1 MQQAKKSQI
10 GGALSFM
17 FGGIV
22 YLLAEK
28 IAAVG
33 WHQPAYSY
41 INNYI
46 SDLGVAQCG
55 VMPDGRDICSP
66 LYGVMNSGFALEGVL
81 FFIACWLLRP
91 LFSGLSGRL
100 MLLFG
105 LLHGVGGILIA
116 LFHSEP
122 SDTVFL
128 GVSLHQ
134 FGAFLA
140 IVGGNL
146 TLLCAGWSQWNKPS
160 WLMFSRLSW
169 LLGVFGLLSVV
180 VLTRD
185 ILPTGVAERGSVY
198 SITFWQ
204 IFTGISLLVVSSNK
218 QQAA

>member
-1 MQQAKKSQI
+1 MRQVQKWQI

-17 FGGIV
+17 LGGLL

-28 IAAVG
+28 VAALG
-33 WHQPAYSY
+33 WSQPTYSY

-46 SDLGVAQCG
+46 SDLGVTDCG

-66 LYGVMNSGFALEGVL
+66 LHGAMNIGFALEGIL

-100 MLLFG
+100 VVLFG
-105 LLHGVGGILIA
+105 LLHGAGGLLIA

-122 SDTVFL
+122 TDTLFW

-146 TLLCAGWSQWNKPS
+146 TLLCAGWSQWNKAS
-160 WLMFSRLSW
+160 WLIFSRLSW
-169 LLGVFGLLSVV
+169 LLGLFGLLSLV

-198 SITFWQ
+198 SITLWQ
-204 IFTGISLLVVSSNK
+204 IFTGIYLLVARGNRR
-218 QQAA
+218 QAA